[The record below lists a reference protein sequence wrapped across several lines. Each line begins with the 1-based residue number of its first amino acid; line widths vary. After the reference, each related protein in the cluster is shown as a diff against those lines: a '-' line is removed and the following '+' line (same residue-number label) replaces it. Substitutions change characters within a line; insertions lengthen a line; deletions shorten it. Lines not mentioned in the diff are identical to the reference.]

1 MSVGAPE
8 LAGRPVGVGS
18 GGRARRLR
26 SGLSSR
32 VCISRA
38 SCNEYA
44 MDRRN
49 FLTSLGATLSLACN
63 RSTKTVIGVAPKAVN
78 SIFWQSVY
86 AGVMVAGRKYD
97 VEILWNGPPQETE
110 YARQIQIVESMIN
123 QRVAGI
129 VISPS
134 DQTAL
139 VRVVERAAA
148 AGIPVTVFDSGID
161 TDKYVSFVVT
171 DNYAAG
177 VTAAKT
183 LSDLLGGEGNIAM
196 VKHIPGSDSTVKR
209 EIGFEDALRDK
220 FTGLK
225 IVNQQFC
232 MTDRARAMTVTED
245 MMTAH
250 PELEGLFCSSEAAS
264 VGAAQ
269 AIRARG
275 MVGEIKVVGFDSG
288 PTLEKSLREGV
299 IDALVVQDPFN
310 MGFLGVETVIQ
321 KLAGETPP
329 KHIDSPT
336 RVIRAA
342 DLDDPEVQRLLNPNI
357 ESYLNEESGS

>member
-1 MSVGAPE
+1 
-8 LAGRPVGVGS
+8 
-18 GGRARRLR
+18 
-26 SGLSSR
+26 
-32 VCISRA
+32 
-38 SCNEYA
+38 

-49 FLTSLGATLSLACN
+49 FITSLGATLSLACN

-86 AGVMVAGRKYD
+86 AGVVVAGRKYD
-97 VEILWNGPPQETE
+97 VEILWNGPSQETE

-134 DQTAL
+134 DKTAL
-139 VRVVERAAA
+139 VSVVERAAA

-161 TDKYVSFVVT
+161 TDNYVSFVVT

-177 VTAAKT
+177 VTAAET

-196 VKHIPGSDSTVKR
+196 VKHIPGSDSTVNR
-209 EIGFEDALRDK
+209 ERGFEDALRDK

-250 PELEGLFCSSEAAS
+250 PELEGFFCSSEAAS

-275 MVGEIKVVGFDSG
+275 MVGKIKVVGFDSG

-310 MGFLGVETVIQ
+310 MGFLGVETVVK

-357 ESYLNEESGS
+357 ESYLNQESGS

>member
-1 MSVGAPE
+1 MG
-8 LAGRPVGVGS
+8 GRPGLGRAAGPVACALGS
-18 GGRARRLR
+18 GAAYAF
-26 SGLSSR
+26 SG
-32 VCISRA
+32 A
-38 SCNEYA
+38 SCNEFT

-49 FLTSLGATLSLACN
+49 FLTSLGAALSLACN

-86 AGVMVAGRKYD
+86 AGVITAGRQYD

-123 QRVAGI
+123 QQVAGI

-134 DQTAL
+134 DKTAL
-139 VRVVERAAA
+139 VSVVERAAA

-171 DNYAAG
+171 DNYSAG
-177 VTAAKT
+177 VTAAET

-196 VKHIPGSDSTVKR
+196 VKHIPGSDSTMNR
-209 EIGFEDALRDK
+209 ESGFEDALRDK

-269 AIRARG
+269 AIRARA
-275 MVGEIKVVGFDSG
+275 MVGKIKVIGFDSG

-310 MGFLGVETVIQ
+310 MGFLGVETVVK

-342 DLDDPEVQRLLNPNI
+342 DLDDPEVQRLLNPQI
-357 ESYLNEESGS
+357 ESLLNPESGS

>member
-1 MSVGAPE
+1 
-8 LAGRPVGVGS
+8 
-18 GGRARRLR
+18 
-26 SGLSSR
+26 
-32 VCISRA
+32 
-38 SCNEYA
+38 

-86 AGVMVAGRKYD
+86 AGVMTAGREHD
-97 VEILWNGPPQETE
+97 VEILWNGPPQETD

-123 QRVAGI
+123 QHVAGI

-139 VRVVERAAA
+139 VNVVERATA
-148 AGIPVTVFDSGID
+148 AGIPVTVFDSGVN

-177 VTAAKT
+177 VKAAET
-183 LSDLLGGEGNIAM
+183 LSGLLGGEGNIAM
-196 VKHIPGSDSTVKR
+196 VKHITGSDSTMNR
-209 EIGFEDALRDK
+209 ERGFEEALRDK
-220 FTGLK
+220 FPGLK
-225 IVNQQFC
+225 IVNQQYC

-250 PELEGLFCSSEAAS
+250 PELDGLFCSSEAAS
-264 VGAAQ
+264 VGASQ
-269 AIRARG
+269 AIRARR
-275 MVGEIKVVGFDSG
+275 MVGKIKVVGFDSG
-288 PTLEKSLREGV
+288 PTLEKSLRDGV

-310 MGFLGVETVIQ
+310 LGYLGVATVIQ
-321 KLAGETPP
+321 KLKGETPP

-342 DLDDPEVQRLLNPNI
+342 DLDDPEVQRLLNPDI
-357 ESYLNEESGS
+357 KSLLNEGAGG